1 MKKLIILIV
10 VVIVLSPF
18 VISWLAGGVLQK
30 GVEKGGTWALGSQ
43 TELSSASLSLLRG
56 QVTMEELNIRNPE
69 GFKADSALEVGS
81 IDVKTALGSLMS
93 DTIEIE
99 YIDIAEP
106 LITLE
111 VNTGGSNFGAL
122 MDHLKSRT
130 GGGEE
135 EAKPAEKEEGASSK
149 KLRIG
154 RVTITSPKVRLAQSL
169 LLKTEQTIS
178 LPTLE
183 LTDIGGSGEEKGASR
198 DVTLPQLLEEILGTI
213 LAAVSRSG
221 LAPPDLQGIL
231 DGEVAKNAAKFL
243 KNVGGRI
250 GEVGT
255 EVKGAVKGV
264 KDKIGGLLGG
274 DEEGKKDE

>member
-1 MKKLIILIV
+1 MKKLIIV
-10 VVIVLSPF
+10 VVIVILLLPF
-18 VISWLAGGVLQK
+18 AVSWLAGGILQK
-30 GVEKGGTWALGSQ
+30 GVVKGGTWALGSQ

-56 QVTMEELNIRNPE
+56 QVQMEKLAIRNPE
-69 GFKADSALEVGS
+69 GFKADSALEVGK
-81 IDVKTALGSLMS
+81 IDVKTAVSSLLS

-111 VNTGGSNFGAL
+111 VSTGGSNFGAL

-130 GGGEE
+130 GGGEA
-135 EAKPAEKEEGASSK
+135 EAKPAADEEGASSK

-178 LPTLE
+178 LPTIE
-183 LTDIGGSGEEKGASR
+183 LTDIGGSGEEASASR

-213 LAAVSRSG
+213 LAAVTKSG

-231 DGEVAKNAAKFL
+231 DGEVARNAAKFL

-250 GEVGT
+250 GAVGE
-255 EVKGAVKGV
+255 EVKGAVEGV
-264 KDKIGGLLGG
+264 KDRLGGLLGG